1 MSWLTP
7 GRNGDGRDQRMDD
20 NAAYIQ
26 RLEALRAG
34 VDRRLA
40 ELAPKPGQAPDR
52 LVEAVRY
59 ALLAPGKRFR
69 PMLTLLTAAQFGAA
83 PFDETVGV
91 ALDTACAFEM
101 VHAASLILDDLPS
114 MDNAG
119 LRRGLPTIHRAFD
132 EATAVLAGV
141 GLLNEAYA
149 VIANDKALP
158 AGLKGEITGR
168 IAASVGFVG
177 LIAGQARDLFDR
189 DQVRDM
195 AAIDRL
201 NHEKTGVLIMAAAQS
216 GARIAG
222 AAPEAVDA
230 VGEFGRRM
238 GLAFQIRDDI
248 IDAEGSIDG
257 AGKDVGQDA
266 DMTTVVSLLGV
277 EGARAA
283 MEEHLAIGQAA
294 LESVGGCDLVAGYVG
309 RLFAGRKAAA

>member
-1 MSWLTP
+1 
-7 GRNGDGRDQRMDD
+7 
-20 NAAYIQ
+20 
-26 RLEALRAG
+26 
-34 VDRRLA
+34 
-40 ELAPKPGQAPDR
+40 
-52 LVEAVRY
+52 
-59 ALLAPGKRFR
+59 
-69 PMLTLLTAAQFGAA
+69 
-83 PFDETVGV
+83 
-91 ALDTACAFEM
+91 
-101 VHAASLILDDLPS
+101 
-114 MDNAG
+114 
-119 LRRGLPTIHRAFD
+119 
-132 EATAVLAGV
+132 VLAGV

-149 VIANDKALP
+149 VIANDQALP
-158 AGLKGEITGR
+158 VALKGEITGR

-222 AAPEAVDA
+222 ASDAAVEA

-294 LESVGGCDLVAGYVG
+294 LDAVGGCDLVAGYVG

>member
-1 MSWLTP
+1 MIRLTP

-83 PFDETVGV
+83 PFDETVGA

-168 IAASVGFVG
+168 IANSVGFVG

-222 AAPEAVDA
+222 ASPEAVEA

-266 DMTTVVSLLGV
+266 EMTTVVSLLGV

-294 LESVGGCDLVAGYVG
+294 LDAVGGCDLVAGYVG

>member
-1 MSWLTP
+1 
-7 GRNGDGRDQRMDD
+7 MDD
-20 NAAYIQ
+20 NAAYLQ

-40 ELAPKPGQAPDR
+40 ELAPRPGTAPER

-83 PFDETVGV
+83 EGV

-101 VHAASLILDDLPS
+101 VHASSLILDDLPS
-114 MDNAG
+114 MDDAG

-141 GLLNEAYA
+141 GLLNQAYA
-149 VIANDKALP
+149 VVAADTQLDSERRA
-158 AGLKGEITGR
+158 EITGR
-168 IAASVGFVG
+168 IADSIGFRG

-189 DQVRDM
+189 HQLRDLPSL
-195 AAIDRL
+195 DRL

-222 AAPEAVDA
+222 ASDDAVAA

-238 GLAFQIRDDI
+238 GLAFQIRDDL
-248 IDAEGSIDG
+248 IDAEGSVEG
-257 AGKDVGQDA
+257 AGKDVGKDA
-266 DMTTVVSLLGV
+266 GMITAVSLLGV
-277 EGARAA
+277 AGARAA
-283 MEEHLAIGQAA
+283 MEAHLVAGRAA
-294 LESVGGCDLVAGYVG
+294 LETVGGCDLVAGYVG
-309 RLFAGRKAAA
+309 RLFTGRKAAA

>member
-1 MSWLTP
+1 
-7 GRNGDGRDQRMDD
+7 MDD
-20 NAAYIQ
+20 NAAYLQ
-26 RLEALRAG
+26 RLEALRAS

-40 ELAPKPGQAPDR
+40 ELAPRVGGAPDR

-83 PFDETVGV
+83 EGA

-114 MDNAG
+114 MDDAG

-141 GLLNEAYA
+141 GLLNQAYA
-149 VIANDKALP
+149 VVAADARLDSPLRAEIA
-158 AGLKGEITGR
+158 GR
-168 IAASVGFVG
+168 IAESVGFSG

-189 DQVRDM
+189 DQLRDQPS
-195 AAIDRL
+195 IDRL
-201 NHEKTGVLIMAAAQS
+201 NHEKTGVLIMTAAQA

-222 AAPEAVDA
+222 GSDAAVEA

-248 IDAEGSIDG
+248 IDAEGSVEG
-257 AGKDVGQDA
+257 AGKDVGKDA
-266 DMTTVVSLLGV
+266 EMTTAVSLLGV

-283 MEEHLAIGQAA
+283 MEEHLAAGRAA
-294 LESVGGCDLVAGYVG
+294 LDAVGGCDLVAGYVG